1 MSATPDS
8 HRLAD
13 LADLPAEVD
22 RRLAVA
28 DLALA
33 AAYAGMPLGRQPVH
47 TVYVPA
53 DRFDSSM
60 SRAWGRSA
68 VESLAAN
75 AGTDGELAA
84 AWCLSGDIDPLRR
97 QVLAKLTTEP
107 IEDLRIDFEDGYG
120 HRPDAEEDLAA
131 ETAATSLAEAVAT
144 GSAGFVHGI
153 RVKSLEP
160 ETRVRSL
167 RTLELFLATLVRRR
181 VPLDGFVT
189 TLPKVTST
197 EQVATFAYVLSRLE
211 SALDLPH
218 RVLRFEL
225 QVETPESVLG
235 AGGNA
240 PLAPMI
246 RAGEGRV
253 TGLHY
258 GTYDYSAAFGV
269 APHLQSTEHPV
280 ADHAKAVM
288 QVAAAGTGVFVSD
301 GSSNVL
307 PVGRPEEVRSAWRLH
322 ARLVRRSLA
331 AGIPQGWD
339 LHPAQLVSRYA
350 ATFAFFRDG
359 LPEAAQRLRAATAK
373 DEGRFLD
380 EPATVRAMTSFL
392 VRGLDCGALGADE
405 VEELSGLSPDGI
417 RALVRPRAGGAA

>member
-1 MSATPDS
+1 MSGLPD
-8 HRLAD
+8 LTD
-13 LADLPAEVD
+13 LAAEVD
-22 RRLAVA
+22 RRLADA

-33 AAYAGMPLGRQPVH
+33 AAYAGRPLGRQPVH

-53 DRFDSSM
+53 DRFDASTA
-60 SRAWGRSA
+60 RTWGRSA

-75 AGTDGELAA
+75 AGTDEELAA
-84 AWCLSGDIDPLRR
+84 AWCRNGDVDALRR
-97 QVLAKLTTEP
+97 RVLAKLTTEP

-120 HRPDAEEDLAA
+120 LRPDAEEDRAA
-131 ETAATSLAEAVAT
+131 ETAATALAEAIAG
-144 GSAGFVHGI
+144 GSAGIAHGI

-167 RTLELFLATLVRRR
+167 RTLELFVATLVRRGAS
-181 VPLDGFVT
+181 LDGLVT

-197 EQVATFAYVLSRLE
+197 AQVAAFAHVLSRLE
-211 SALDLPH
+211 AALDLPPG
-218 RVLRFEL
+218 VLRFEL

-235 AGGNA
+235 AAGNA

-307 PVGRPEEVRSAWRLH
+307 PVGSPEEVRSAWRLH
-322 ARLVRRSLA
+322 ARLVGRSLA

-339 LHPAQLVSRYA
+339 LHPAQLASRYA
-350 ATFAFFRDG
+350 ATIAFYRDG
-359 LPEAAQRLRAATAK
+359 LPEAAQRLRAATSK

-392 VRGLDCGALGADE
+392 VHGLDCGALGADE

-417 RALVRPRAGGAA
+417 RALARPRAGGTA